1 MDTFDESPIW
11 RQILDMA
18 GPIKNTER
26 LVAQRF
32 FALMEGK
39 SSTAGAPSGGG
50 EEACPFRVP
59 QVSLG
64 LLKVKGEETREGGG
78 GIGLNML
85 LLWGLDLVLPS
96 QSV

>member
-1 MDTFDESPIW
+1 MSTQMHEFLQNRSRDQGLLQLQDSAIAEVHP
-11 RQILDMA
+11 A
-18 GPIKNTER
+18 VEER
-26 LVAQRF
+26 KR
-32 FALMEGK
+32 
-39 SSTAGAPSGGG
+39 APFG
-50 EEACPFRVP
+50 CP